1 MILHRFSLIM
11 VSAGLGMLLLF
22 APCPAVASG
31 NLEFT
36 LHKLGS
42 CKAPTLVIVGGI
54 QGDEPGGFNAANL
67 IVSHYRVTK
76 GSVWVVPNLN
86 LPAIIRSSRGV
97 NGDLNRKFATLGS
110 SDPDFETIRRIKAV
124 LTAPEV
130 DVILNL
136 HDGSGYYRHTYIDAM
151 RNPMRWGQSVI
162 IDQESIPVEQ
172 WGALGDIARMVCD
185 RVNKRLYD
193 PEHALHVKNTKTK
206 LGDVEME
213 KTLTYFAILRDKA
226 AFGLEAS
233 KNFSSGLRA
242 YYHLQMIEA
251 FMHGMG
257 IEFERPFELTAEA
270 VTAAIS
276 SNVAMAFC
284 GNKVFLDLENVR
296 SRVGYVPLRRESPLE
311 FRPSNP
317 LLTMEA
323 RQDGYAVF
331 YGNQQLT
338 HLHPQYFEY
347 DYSIDALEMTVDGVS
362 KRIPF
367 GSIVSVVE
375 NFNVAPLPGGRVNVI
390 GYTHPEQEDESGLV
404 IHRHEIMDRF
414 SLDNAGEVYRV
425 EAYKGERFAGMV
437 LVRFDGAQLV
447 RNTSREFSPPPEPIV
462 IRKFSDGK
470 SDRTAQIQ
478 AEKNASR

>member
-1 MILHRFSLIM
+1 MSRLTSTIIPLVLGLI
-11 VSAGLGMLLLF
+11 VLL
-22 APCPAVASG
+22 ASG
-31 NLEFT
+31 PASASGHLEFT
-36 LHKLGS
+36 LHKLGT

-86 LPAIIRSSRGV
+86 LLSIIRSSRGI

-124 LTAPEV
+124 LTASEV

-162 IDQESIPVEQ
+162 IDQESIPVDP
-172 WGALGDIARMVCD
+172 WGALGDMARMVCD

-193 PEHALHVKNTKTK
+193 PEHALHVKNTKTR

-233 KNFSSGLRA
+233 KNFSSGMRA

-251 FMHGMG
+251 FMDGMG
-257 IEFERPFELTAEA
+257 IEYERPFELTAEA
-270 VTAAIS
+270 VTSAIN

-296 SRVGYVPLRRESPLE
+296 SRVGYVPLRKESPLE

-331 YGNQQLT
+331 YGNEQIT

-347 DYSIDALEMTVDGVS
+347 DYSIDALEMTVDGVT
-362 KRIPF
+362 KRVPF

-375 NFNVAPLPGGRVNVI
+375 NFYVAPLPGGRVNVI
-390 GYTHPEQEDESGLV
+390 GYTHPEREDESGQV

-414 SLDNAGEVYRV
+414 SLDNTGEIFRV
-425 EAYKGERFAGMV
+425 EAYKGERFAGMI

-447 RNTSREFSPPPEPIV
+447 RNTSREFSPPAEPVV
-462 IRKFSDGK
+462 IRKFFDAK
-470 SDRTAQIQ
+470 SDRTAQIKTG
-478 AEKNASR
+478 ENASR